1 MIHEKIETF
10 LEKADI
16 NYLFCLLSELEAYR
30 LLQLPVYVR
39 QKFPEKITVMAMNH
53 VAENEVPD
61 YISELAE
68 AELAAMEQESPF
80 IEEEG
85 GEEEAEETVD
95 DSTKFIEDFADSEG
109 FKDEEDEDEE
119 DEDEDE
125 EDFYDYDNDSEDDDL

>member
-1 MIHEKIETF
+1 MIHEKIETN

-109 FKDEEDEDEE
+109 FKEEEDEDEDE
-119 DEDEDE
+119 EDEDE

>member
-95 DSTKFIEDFADSEG
+95 DSTKLIEDFADSAG
-109 FKDEEDEDEE
+109 FKEEEDEDEDEE
-119 DEDEDE
+119 DEDD

>member
-68 AELAAMEQESPF
+68 GELAAMEQESPF

-109 FKDEEDEDEE
+109 FKEEEDEDEDE
-119 DEDEDE
+119 EDEDE

>member
-1 MIHEKIETF
+1 
-10 LEKADI
+10 
-16 NYLFCLLSELEAYR
+16 
-30 LLQLPVYVR
+30 
-39 QKFPEKITVMAMNH
+39 MAMNH

-68 AELAAMEQESPF
+68 AELAAMEQESHF

-109 FKDEEDEDEE
+109 FKEEEDEDEDE
-119 DEDEDE
+119 EDEDE

>member
-16 NYLFCLLSELEAYR
+16 NYLFCLLSELEDNR

-109 FKDEEDEDEE
+109 FKEEEDEDEDE
-119 DEDEDE
+119 EDEDE

>member
-109 FKDEEDEDEE
+109 FKEEEEEDEDE
-119 DEDEDE
+119 EDEDE

>member
-68 AELAAMEQESPF
+68 AELAAMEHESPF

-109 FKDEEDEDEE
+109 FKEEEDEDEDE
-119 DEDEDE
+119 EDEDE

>member
-10 LEKADI
+10 LEKDDI
-16 NYLFCLLSELEAYR
+16 KYLFCLLSELEAYR

-109 FKDEEDEDEE
+109 FKEEEDEDEDE
-119 DEDEDE
+119 EDEDE

>member
-1 MIHEKIETF
+1 
-10 LEKADI
+10 
-16 NYLFCLLSELEAYR
+16 
-30 LLQLPVYVR
+30 
-39 QKFPEKITVMAMNH
+39 MNH

-109 FKDEEDEDEE
+109 FKEEEDEDEE

>member
-109 FKDEEDEDEE
+109 FKEEEDEDE
-119 DEDEDE
+119 EDEDE

>member
-109 FKDEEDEDEE
+109 FKEEEDEDKDE
-119 DEDEDE
+119 EDEDE

>member
-109 FKDEEDEDEE
+109 FKDEEDEDEDE
-119 DEDEDE
+119 EDEDE